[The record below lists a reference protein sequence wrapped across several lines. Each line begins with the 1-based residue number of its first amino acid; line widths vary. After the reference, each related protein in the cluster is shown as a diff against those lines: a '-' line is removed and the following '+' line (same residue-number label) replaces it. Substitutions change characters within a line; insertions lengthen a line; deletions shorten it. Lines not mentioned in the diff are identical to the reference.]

1 MCVSLGSQ
9 VVEFFGEIFLFRET
23 LNHDEQVEE
32 QNDELELVTPAPVEQ
47 EEVEEQPAQAQN
59 GEKMTKQ
66 EWYAL
71 PTYIRALQ
79 GSSQTEKANA

>member
-1 MCVSLGSQ
+1 MVR
-9 VVEFFGEIFLFRET
+9 FFLFRET

-47 EEVEEQPAQAQN
+47 EEVEEQPVQAQN

-71 PTYIRALQ
+71 PTYIRDQ
-79 GSSQTEKANA
+79 VKPRKPMPEFKEQVKF